1 MQGIATHLANGDA
14 DHVVGASFIA
24 AVGHL
29 ADTPLARAPFA
40 IVKGKTLVQ
49 RQLRPVPDADDIN
62 DELSFDSTESVFIHT
77 PCAGL
82 ASKILFK
89 DKALLRL
96 REIVRFHGATP
107 SYQ

>member
-40 IVKGKTLVQ
+40 VVKGEILVQ
-49 RQLRPVPDADDIN
+49 RQLGPVPDADDIN
-62 DELSFDSTESVFIHT
+62 DELSFDGTEPVFIQT

-82 ASKILFK
+82 AGKILFK

-96 REIVRFHGATP
+96 CEIVRFHRTTP
-107 SYQ
+107 SH